1 MEKFSIWI
9 AEILILNKASDK
21 IQFILISNDP
31 NFELFFSGSSFVT
44 QEKIIGSYTEFS

>member
-31 NFELFFSGSSFVT
+31 NFELFFFSFLLCDAGKNHRVLH
-44 QEKIIGSYTEFS
+44 